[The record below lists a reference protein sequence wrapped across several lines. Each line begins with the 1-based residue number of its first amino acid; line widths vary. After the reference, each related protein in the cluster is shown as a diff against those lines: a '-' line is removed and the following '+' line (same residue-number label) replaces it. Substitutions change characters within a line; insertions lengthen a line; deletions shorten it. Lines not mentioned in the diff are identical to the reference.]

1 MGGLYKLSPLYP
13 HDQDALNDL
22 SSPSEVM
29 TFKDISTIRTSD
41 VEVINPAFD
50 YIDPDLIDL
59 FITNVPV
66 VPTQSGAGGG
76 FGTSSIYRLISEYYS
91 MEDTVLWV
99 VCVIVILNMYSRVVV
114 EYICCVHVEGV

>member
-1 MGGLYKLSPLYP
+1 MGGPYKLSPLYP

-22 SSPSEVM
+22 LSPSEVT

-91 MEDTVLWV
+91 MEDTVL
-99 VCVIVILNMYSRVVV
+99 
-114 EYICCVHVEGV
+114 